1 MTERERP
8 PLDWITTVP
17 SSSAGYLYVV
27 YTNLLFYYSKKGKNY
42 FIRLTIIRKNSVLFW
57 PQRNNHQWDHI
68 YLLWYFF
75 HYIITCNISVKIFFS
90 VFYFFKLDLDTV
102 YLFWNFRPV
111 TYQTSLFD
119 DGYGYFF
126 SLFFSWGR
134 DSRGEGDEVI
144 VVFTFIAIKFLV
156 YIRNYHFTYCVF

>member
-1 MTERERP
+1 M
-8 PLDWITTVP
+8 
-17 SSSAGYLYVV
+17 
-27 YTNLLFYYSKKGKNY
+27 
-42 FIRLTIIRKNSVLFW
+42 
-57 PQRNNHQWDHI
+57 
-68 YLLWYFF
+68 
-75 HYIITCNISVKIFFS
+75 
-90 VFYFFKLDLDTV
+90 
-102 YLFWNFRPV
+102 FWNFRPV

-156 YIRNYHFTYCVF
+156 YIRNYHLLISKTVVTLTWECKLAT